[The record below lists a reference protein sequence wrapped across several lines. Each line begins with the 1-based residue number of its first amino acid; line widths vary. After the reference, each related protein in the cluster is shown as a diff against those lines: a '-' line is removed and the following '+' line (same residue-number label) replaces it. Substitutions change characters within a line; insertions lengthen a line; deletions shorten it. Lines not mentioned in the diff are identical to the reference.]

1 MNSCIPRWDHSVDG
15 CLAVVTGTAAE
26 ISQSSEHRL
35 RQVGQ
40 SIPVDFGV
48 KTAAD
53 AAFGEIPRAFA
64 GCTLFVTGDRG
75 LNDGESTFR
84 KRLALYSHEFLG
96 SRNQCCST
104 HLSACWLGF
113 GGNSWL

>member
-15 CLAVVTGTAAE
+15 CLAVATGTAAVL
-26 ISQSSEHRL
+26 SQSSE
-35 RQVGQ
+35 
-40 SIPVDFGV
+40 PVDFGV

-84 KRLALYSHEFLG
+84 KRLALYSYESLE
-96 SRNQCCST
+96 SRNYSCFT
-104 HLSACWLGF
+104 HLSTC
-113 GGNSWL
+113 